1 MKSPHIA
8 KCVGFRIGEHIC
20 TFPNGKFYS
29 IFLKRIAA
37 NVSLGY
43 TLLKHQERE
52 RFSAELTLRAVIVV
66 FYY

>member
-43 TLLKHQERE
+43 TLMKCQERGKFE
-52 RFSAELTLRAVIVV
+52 RDESPALVI
-66 FYY
+66 FDYL